1 MSTRIIIIFTFICL
15 MASDTIEYMSVSM
28 GLSTDATYITAALK
42 IISLI
47 FLLFLT
53 SKIRWRARM
62 PAHGLLFFK
71 MLMGWNVITIVR
83 GAFTAENYWDWKYLI
98 LYASFSFL
106 IPCAIIVGL
115 MFEHS
120 RNLFKLIV
128 TKIFLYGFIV
138 IPLTVKIDPEREL
151 YARGIVISVCFF
163 ILLSPYFKR
172 KWQLLTFL
180 VATATFILSI
190 DFRANVIRITLATLI
205 IFVYYA
211 RKYVPL
217 KWIKFA
223 CLTFFITPLLF
234 LFLGVTG
241 QYNIFKPSDNID
253 KYEFSYDDGTERNI
267 ALDTRTFLYQEVFA
281 TMQGNNSFVWGE
293 GGAGTYKTEYFD
305 DSVDYNKGRYGTEVG
320 FLNVLLYSGILGVL
334 FYAVIIFSA
343 GYYAVNY
350 SNNFL
355 CKMLALFLAFR
366 WVLFFIEDFT
376 RYDVNYYF
384 LWIAVGLCFSKDF
397 RSLSDAELMEYF
409 NFKKMY
415 IKHLAEK

>member
-1 MSTRIIIIFTFICL
+1 V
-15 MASDTIEYMSVSM
+15 AAATI
-28 GLSTDATYITAALK
+28 
-42 IISLI
+42 
-47 FLLFLT
+47 
-53 SKIRWRARM
+53 
-62 PAHGLLFFK
+62 
-71 MLMGWNVITIVR
+71 
-83 GAFTAENYWDWKYLI
+83 
-98 LYASFSFL
+98 
-106 IPCAIIVGL
+106 
-115 MFEHS
+115 
-120 RNLFKLIV
+120 
-128 TKIFLYGFIV
+128 
-138 IPLTVKIDPEREL
+138 
-151 YARGIVISVCFF
+151 
-163 ILLSPYFKR
+163 
-172 KWQLLTFL
+172 
-180 VATATFILSI
+180 ILSI
-190 DFRANVIRITLATLI
+190 DFRANVIRIILATLI
-205 IFVYYA
+205 IFLYYA

-223 CLTFFITPLLF
+223 CLTFFVTPILF

-320 FLNVLLYSGILGVL
+320 FLNVLLYSGILGVI

-409 NFKKMY
+409 NFKKKLY
-415 IKHLAEK
+415 IKTFD